1 MKVNDKKELHAKSVS
16 ELKKL
21 INDTYNTL
29 RDLKLDNE
37 QNKLKNTRGIF
48 NTRKEI
54 AVMQS
59 ILSMKLATKEE
70 EVAPAK
76 EENAPKAAKTSAK
89 K

>member
-21 INDTYNTL
+21 INDTYNTV
-29 RDLKLDNE
+29 RELKLDNV
-37 QNKLKNTRGIF
+37 QNKLKNTRSIF
-48 NTRKEI
+48 NTRKEL

-70 EVAPAK
+70 EKAPAT
-76 EENAPKAAKTSAK
+76 EEKAPKAAKTSAK